1 MLGNISTNSGGKYT
15 MAVAVSL
22 TGVEAHRIR
31 RYEEAGLLKPVRTKG
46 GQRLYSDNEIKL
58 IKDIAELEKEGINL
72 HGISAILAMRR
83 GER

>member
-1 MLGNISTNSGGKYT
+1 MLENISTNSGGKYT

>member
-1 MLGNISTNSGGKYT
+1 MLENISTNSGGKYT

-46 GQRLYSDNEIKL
+46 GQRLYSDEEIEL
-58 IKDIAELEKEGINL
+58 IKDIAELEREGINL

>member
-46 GQRLYSDNEIKL
+46 GQRLYSDEEIEL
-58 IKDIAELEKEGINL
+58 IKDIAELEREGINL

>member
-1 MLGNISTNSGGKYT
+1 MLGNISTDSGGKYT

>member
-31 RYEEAGLLKPVRTKG
+31 RYEEAGLLKPMRTKG
-46 GQRLYSDNEIKL
+46 GQRLYSDEEIEL

-72 HGISAILAMRR
+72 QGVSAILAMRR

>member
-1 MLGNISTNSGGKYT
+1 MLGNISANSGGKYT

-46 GQRLYSDNEIKL
+46 GQRLYSDEEIEL

-72 HGISAILAMRR
+72 QGISTILAMRR

>member
-1 MLGNISTNSGGKYT
+1 MLGNISTDSGGKYT

-72 HGISAILAMRR
+72 QGVSAILAMRR